1 MGRIALQ
8 SSTMESTDK
17 RFWKRCGNA
26 VNELFFWLFIV
37 FAVLLAIDLWCM
49 LATAICLFDGGIKSL
64 TLLKIFGAFGI
75 ILILF
80 TNFTLWLTMYSPMIY
95 KRLVSVIWSKRL
107 RPLYFLTLGYVNVFL
122 LSLYYIRFR
131 YSQYDL
137 TQYRVNVLYS
147 VLVMFPII
155 NILVYVAAIRRSG
168 RQVPLGYAAKLYMQ
182 GRLAT
187 YLIQKDYSS
196 LIKDGNEL

>member
-1 MGRIALQ
+1 MRLN
-8 SSTMESTDK
+8 DK
-17 RFWKRCGNA
+17 RFWNRCGNA
-26 VNELFFWLFIV
+26 VNELFFWLFIA

-49 LATAICLFDGGIKSL
+49 LATAIVCRFGAMDKSL

-95 KRLVSVIWSKRL
+95 KRLASVVWSKRL

-155 NILVYVAAIRRSG
+155 NIPVYIAAIRSNEQ
-168 RQVPLGYAAKLYMQ
+168 QVSLGYAAKLYMQ

-196 LIKDGNEL
+196 LIKDGNEQ

>member
-1 MGRIALQ
+1 MRLN
-8 SSTMESTDK
+8 DK
-17 RFWKRCGNA
+17 RFWNRCGNA
-26 VNELFFWLFIV
+26 VNELFFWLFIA

-49 LATAICLFDGGIKSL
+49 LATAIVCRFGAMDKSL

-155 NILVYVAAIRRSG
+155 NIPVYIAAIRRSG

-196 LIKDGNEL
+196 LIKDGNEQ

>member
-1 MGRIALQ
+1 MKL
-8 SSTMESTDK
+8 TDK
-17 RFWKRCGNA
+17 RFWNRCGNA
-26 VNELFFWLFIV
+26 VNELFFWLFIA

-49 LATAICLFDGGIKSL
+49 LATAIVCLFGAMDKSL

-75 ILILF
+75 ILMLF
-80 TNFTLWLTMYSPMIY
+80 SNFTLWLTMYSPKIY
-95 KRLVSVIWSKRL
+95 KWLVSVVRSERL
-107 RPLYFLTLGYVNVFL
+107 RLLYFLTLGYVNVYL
-122 LSLYYIRFR
+122 LNLYYIRFR
-131 YSQYDL
+131 YNQYEL

-155 NILVYVAAIRRSG
+155 NIPVYVAAIRRSG
-168 RQVPLGYAAKLYMQ
+168 STDIRYSEQQVSLGYAAKLYMQ

-196 LIKDGNEL
+196 LTENQ

>member
-1 MGRIALQ
+1 MRLN
-8 SSTMESTDK
+8 DK
-17 RFWKRCGNA
+17 RFWNRCGNA
-26 VNELFFWLFIV
+26 VNELFFWFFIA

-49 LATAICLFDGGIKSL
+49 LATAIVCRFGAMDKSL

-95 KRLVSVIWSKRL
+95 KRLASVVWSKRL

-155 NILVYVAAIRRSG
+155 NIPVYIAAIRRSG

-196 LIKDGNEL
+196 LIKDGNEQ

>member
-1 MGRIALQ
+1 MRLN
-8 SSTMESTDK
+8 DK
-17 RFWKRCGNA
+17 RFWNRCGNA
-26 VNELFFWLFIV
+26 VNELFFWLFIA

-49 LATAICLFDGGIKSL
+49 LATAIVCRFGAMDKSL

-95 KRLVSVIWSKRL
+95 KWLASVVWSKRL

-155 NILVYVAAIRRSG
+155 NIPVYIAAIRRSG

-196 LIKDGNEL
+196 LIKDGNEQ

>member
-1 MGRIALQ
+1 MKP
-8 SSTMESTDK
+8 TDK
-17 RFWKRCGNA
+17 RFWNRCGNA
-26 VNELFFWLFIV
+26 VNELFFWLFIA
-37 FAVLLAIDLWCM
+37 FAVLLTIDLWCM
-49 LATAICLFDGGIKSL
+49 LATAIVCRFGAMDKSL

-155 NILVYVAAIRRSG
+155 NIPVYIAAIRSNEQ
-168 RQVPLGYAAKLYMQ
+168 QVSLGYAAKLYMQ

-196 LIKDGNEL
+196 LINDGNEQ

>member
-1 MGRIALQ
+1 MRLN
-8 SSTMESTDK
+8 DK
-17 RFWKRCGNA
+17 RFWNRCGNA
-26 VNELFFWLFIV
+26 VNELFFWLFIA

-49 LATAICLFDGGIKSL
+49 LATALVCRFGAMDKSL

-155 NILVYVAAIRRSG
+155 NIPVYIAAIRRSG

-196 LIKDGNEL
+196 LIKDGNEQ

>member
-1 MGRIALQ
+1 MRLN
-8 SSTMESTDK
+8 DK
-17 RFWKRCGNA
+17 RFWNRCGNA
-26 VNELFFWLFIV
+26 VNELFFWLFIA

-95 KRLVSVIWSKRL
+95 KRLASVVWSKRL

-155 NILVYVAAIRRSG
+155 NIPVYIAAIRRSG

-196 LIKDGNEL
+196 LIKDGNEQ

>member
-1 MGRIALQ
+1 MKP
-8 SSTMESTDK
+8 TDK
-17 RFWKRCGNA
+17 RFWNRCGNA
-26 VNELFFWLFIV
+26 VNELFFWLFIA

-49 LATAICLFDGGIKSL
+49 LATAIVCRFGAMDKSL

-95 KRLVSVIWSKRL
+95 KRLASVVWSKRL

-155 NILVYVAAIRRSG
+155 NIPVYIAAIRSNEQ
-168 RQVPLGYAAKLYMQ
+168 QVSLGYAAKLYMQ

-187 YLIQKDYSS
+187 YLILKDYSS
-196 LIKDGNEL
+196 LTENQ

>member
-1 MGRIALQ
+1 MRLN
-8 SSTMESTDK
+8 DK
-17 RFWKRCGNA
+17 RFWNRCGNA
-26 VNELFFWLFIV
+26 VNELFFWLFIA

-49 LATAICLFDGGIKSL
+49 LATAIVCRFGAMDKSL

-155 NILVYVAAIRRSG
+155 NIPVYIAAIRSNEQ
-168 RQVPLGYAAKLYMQ
+168 QVSLGYAAKLYMQ

-196 LIKDGNEL
+196 LINDGNEQ

>member
-1 MGRIALQ
+1 MRLN
-8 SSTMESTDK
+8 DK
-17 RFWKRCGNA
+17 RFWNRCGNA
-26 VNELFFWLFIV
+26 VNELFFWLFLA

-49 LATAICLFDGGIKSL
+49 LATAIVCRFGAMDKSL

-95 KRLVSVIWSKRL
+95 KRLASVVWSKRL

-155 NILVYVAAIRRSG
+155 NIPVYIAAIRSNEQ
-168 RQVPLGYAAKLYMQ
+168 QVSLGYAAKLYMQ

-196 LIKDGNEL
+196 LIKDGNEQ

>member
-1 MGRIALQ
+1 MRLN
-8 SSTMESTDK
+8 DK
-17 RFWKRCGNA
+17 RFWNRCGNA
-26 VNELFFWLFIV
+26 VNELFFWLFIA

-49 LATAICLFDGGIKSL
+49 LATAIVCRFGAMDKSL

-95 KRLVSVIWSKRL
+95 KRLASVVWSKRL

-155 NILVYVAAIRRSG
+155 NIPVYIAAIRSNEQ
-168 RQVPLGYAAKLYMQ
+168 QVSLGYAAKLYMQ

-196 LIKDGNEL
+196 LINDGNEQ

>member
-107 RPLYFLTLGYVNVFL
+107 RPLYFLTLGYVNVYL
-122 LSLYYIRFR
+122 LNLYYIRFR
-131 YSQYDL
+131 YSQYEL
-137 TQYRVNVLYS
+137 TQYRVNVIYS

-155 NILVYVAAIRRSG
+155 NIPVYIAAIRRSG

-196 LIKDGNEL
+196 LIKDGNEQ

>member
-49 LATAICLFDGGIKSL
+49 LATAIVCLFDSGLKSL
-64 TLLKIFGAFGI
+64 TLLKIFGAYGI

-80 TNFTLWLTMYSPMIY
+80 SNFTLWLTMYSPMIY

-107 RPLYFLTLGYVNVFL
+107 RPLYFLTLGYVNVYL
-122 LSLYYIRFR
+122 LNLYYIRFR
-131 YSQYDL
+131 YSRYEL
-137 TQYRVNVLYS
+137 TQYRINVIHS
-147 VLVMFPII
+147 VLVMFPIL
-155 NILVYVAAIRRSG
+155 NIPVYIIAIRQGNHSLPFR
-168 RQVPLGYAAKLYMQ
+168 VAVKLYLQ
-182 GRLAT
+182 SKLAT
-187 YLIQKDYSS
+187 NLIQKDYSN
-196 LIKDGNEL
+196 LIESES

>member
-1 MGRIALQ
+1 MKP
-8 SSTMESTDK
+8 TDK
-17 RFWKRCGNA
+17 RFWNRCGNA
-26 VNELFFWLFIV
+26 VNELFFWLFIA
-37 FAVLLAIDLWCM
+37 FAVLLTIDLWCM

-95 KRLVSVIWSKRL
+95 KRLASVVWSKRL

-131 YSQYDL
+131 YSQYEL
-137 TQYRVNVLYS
+137 TQYRVNVIYS

-155 NILVYVAAIRRSG
+155 NIPVYIAAIRRSG

-196 LIKDGNEL
+196 LIKDGNEQ

>member
-1 MGRIALQ
+1 MKL
-8 SSTMESTDK
+8 TDK
-17 RFWKRCGNA
+17 RFWNRCGNA
-26 VNELFFWLFIV
+26 VNELFFWLFIA
-37 FAVLLAIDLWCM
+37 FAVLLAIDLWC
-49 LATAICLFDGGIKSL
+49 LLTTTIVCRLFGEMGKSL

-80 TNFTLWLTMYSPMIY
+80 SNFTLWLTMYSPMIY
-95 KRLVSVIWSKRL
+95 KRLASVVWSKRL
-107 RPLYFLTLGYVNVFL
+107 SPLYFLTLGYVNVFL
-122 LSLYYIRFR
+122 LNLYYIRFR

-155 NILVYVAAIRRSG
+155 NIPVYIAAIRRSG

-196 LIKDGNEL
+196 LIKDGNEQ